1 MKAGYWITT
10 IFFALMMIN
19 YGDATNITH
28 KCFQTG
34 YDQFCLI
41 HDVFYKRNAS
51 VRYVFP
57 QNYSYIRIGNDG
69 WNKGIQ
75 SVIEHLDGQLYKE
88 LGSPPMLE
96 IMNSDM
102 QSIEIP
108 RQLHHGGF
116 ANNDIKWFSLEE
128 GSETPVLQYLDL
140 ASNYISNITNVSSL
154 VNLVHLNL
162 ISNRIISLEG
172 HPFKPLIKLQVLYL
186 NFNAIATFQSVDFPP
201 SLVYISIYANV
212 ITKINYN
219 ELSFPILERLNLERN
234 RLSSLDIPKLL
245 SAMPKLN
252 TLLIGANDF
261 VHDDLRRVIDQL
273 KHHNITH
280 VSSMDKASCW
290 YEEVEIDGVC
300 ADRELMK
307 AGWLKSMLLS
317 LVTLGM
323 LTLIVLCTWW
333 VLRQMGR

>member
-10 IFFALMMIN
+10 IFFALMLIN
-19 YGDATNITH
+19 YGDATTITH

-57 QNYSYIRIGNDG
+57 QNYSYVRIGNDG

-102 QSIEIP
+102 QSMEVP
-108 RQLHHGGF
+108 RQLRHGGF

-140 ASNYISNITNVSSL
+140 SSNYISNITNVSIL

-162 ISNRIISLEG
+162 ISNGIDSLEE
-172 HPFKPLIKLQVLYL
+172 HPFKPLVKLEVLFL
-186 NFNAIATFQSVDFPP
+186 NYNSIATFQSEDFPP
-201 SLVYISIYANV
+201 SLVYISLFAND
-212 ITKINYN
+212 ITKINYTG
-219 ELSFPILERLNLERN
+219 LSFPVLERLNLERN
-234 RLSSLDIPKLL
+234 DLSSLDIPKILE
-245 SAMPKLN
+245 AMPKLN
-252 TLLIGANDF
+252 TFLIGVNDLG
-261 VHDDLRRVIDQL
+261 HSDLRRVIEQL
-273 KHHNITH
+273 KHHNITY
-280 VSSMDKASCW
+280 VSSMDEASC
-290 YEEVEIDGVC
+290 YHSEVEIDGVC
-300 ADRELMK
+300 ATPELMG
-307 AGWLKSMLLS
+307 AGWLKSVLLS

-323 LTLIVLCTWW
+323 LALIILCTWW
-333 VLRQMGR
+333 VLRQMSR